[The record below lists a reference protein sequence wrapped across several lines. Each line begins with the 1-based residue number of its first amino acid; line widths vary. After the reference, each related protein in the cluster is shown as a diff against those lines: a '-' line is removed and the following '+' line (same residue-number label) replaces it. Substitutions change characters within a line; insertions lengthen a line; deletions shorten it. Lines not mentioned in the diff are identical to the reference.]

1 MKKHIILTLYGKGA
15 KNNKSTSSNKGL
27 NTKITM
33 PEFSFDLKGPLDSI
47 EVSLIRGAIAVFL
60 IFIIYFVFSLLLTNS
75 LNKKNEEV
83 AKVKEDVTNQVVLA
97 NEDLEKLQT
106 KIATYQKLSDNLR
119 NINQELAETY
129 RTKNAIPNLLY
140 HIMNII
146 PGQVQITSIE
156 NTTDKHIV
164 INAKTTDYQYLAYF
178 TAGLKNGGILT
189 NVVSGTA
196 EKQDKTIKVTIEGDL
211 Q

>member
-1 MKKHIILTLYGKGA
+1 
-15 KNNKSTSSNKGL
+15 
-27 NTKITM
+27 M
-33 PEFSFDLKGPLDSI
+33 PKFNIDLKGPLDSI
-47 EVSLIRGAIAVFL
+47 EVSLIRGAGAVFL
-60 IFIIYFVFSLLLTNS
+60 IFVIYISFSLLLTNS
-75 LNKKNEEV
+75 INKKNKELSD
-83 AKVKEDVTNQVVLA
+83 VKTSVNSQIALA
-97 NEDLEKLQT
+97 NNDLTKLQT
-106 KIATYQKLSDNLR
+106 KMSTYKKLRTNLES
-119 NINQELAETY
+119 INEKVAESY

-146 PGQVQITSIE
+146 PVNVQITSIE

-164 INAKTTDYQYLAYF
+164 INAQTSNYQYLAYF

-196 EKQDKTIKVTIEGDL
+196 QKQGETIKVTIEGDL

>member
-1 MKKHIILTLYGKGA
+1 
-15 KNNKSTSSNKGL
+15 
-27 NTKITM
+27 M
-33 PEFSFDLKGPLDSI
+33 PDFKLDLKGPLDSI
-47 EVSLIRGAIAVFL
+47 EVSLIRGAGTLFF
-60 IFIIYFVFSLLLTNS
+60 IFIIYIAFSLLLTNS
-75 LNKKNEEV
+75 INKKSQEIAEV
-83 AKVKEDVTNQVVLA
+83 KSSVDSQITLA
-97 NEDLEKLQT
+97 NNDLTKLQN
-106 KIATYQKLSDNLR
+106 KMSTYKKLRTNLE
-119 NINQELAETY
+119 NINQELAESY

-146 PGQVQITSIE
+146 PVNVQITSIE

-164 INAKTTDYQYLAYF
+164 INAQTTEYQYLAYF
-178 TAGLKNGGILT
+178 TAGLKTGGILT